1 MTMAPVIIRNMVQVA
16 VQTWVA
22 ATLPALRALTRPV
35 WRALTRRAAGLL
47 DKAEIHQKGGG
58 EISDIGSLDP
68 TQFAV
73 APRGKGRTVWRERY
87 RQFLDTARGEARG
100 LMAAVL
106 SRARVRLWHFSDIP
120 PAPMN
125 VRYRE

>member
-58 EISDIGSLDP
+58 EISDIGDLDP

-73 APRGKGRTVWRERY
+73 APRGKGRTSLAATL
-87 RQFLDTARGEARG
+87 FGGSDTDDSSTQP
-100 LMAAVL
+100 AVK
-106 SRARVRLWHFSDIP
+106 RVG
-120 PAPMN
+120 
-125 VRYRE
+125 